1 MGFKDRV
8 HLLSDQLEGDAPIAW
23 RKDWPS
29 LLALS
34 LVILLT
40 GPWPVLALWVQRW
53 NVQTLWDAKDH
64 WEGTKQFAIT
74 FVIIGILSVI
84 AFIQFQPT
92 LSVLGPHNNW
102 SWLFYHTLFWWFW
115 WALLT
120 PTFALIA
127 ERVDPRTQ
135 RIRRVLLPQERP
147 PAPQSAASSNAV
159 TQSSGKKKA
168 ARPKKKGR
176 PVPLGILLAEEKA
189 EMERRRTQ
197 IHYIQPSL
205 PSHEGIEASPAAS
218 VPPVPETSLPL
229 PAETASPP
237 EPPKSKKQPE
247 RRNPESL
254 DNLF

>member
-1 MGFKDRV
+1 MAFKDRV

-34 LVILLT
+34 LVTLLT

-53 NVQTLWDAKDH
+53 NVRTLWDAKDH
-64 WEGTKQFAIT
+64 WEGTKQFAVT

-84 AFIQFQPT
+84 AFIRFQPT

-102 SWLFYHTLFWWFW
+102 SWLFYHTLFWWYC

-127 ERVDPRTQ
+127 ERIDPRTQ
-135 RIRRVLLPQERP
+135 RIRRMLLPQELL
-147 PAPQSAASSNAV
+147 PAPQPAASDKAV

-197 IHYIQPSL
+197 INYIQPSS

-218 VPPVPETSLPL
+218 VSPVTEISVPL

-247 RRNPESL
+247 RWKLESL